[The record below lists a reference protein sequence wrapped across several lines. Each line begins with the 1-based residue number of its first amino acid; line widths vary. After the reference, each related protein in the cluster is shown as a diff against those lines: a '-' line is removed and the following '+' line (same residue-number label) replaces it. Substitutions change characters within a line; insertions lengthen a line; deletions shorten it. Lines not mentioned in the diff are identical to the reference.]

1 VFDLEDKLKVLSE
14 NDPILGH
21 FISII
26 GELKLNKRDD
36 YFRSLV
42 SSIIGQQLSAK
53 VASTIIGRFV
63 DLIGGIFSPEK
74 ILALTEEELRNVGI
88 SRPKIKYI
96 KDLSQKVIDKEL
108 TLDHLDELTNDEVIT
123 TLTSV
128 KGIGKWTAEMFLIFS
143 LGRENVLSML
153 DVGLQR
159 GAKWLYNNDDGK
171 QILEEKEANW
181 EPYQSLA
188 SLYLWEAV
196 NRDYVITYKS
206 FDEYIK

>member
-63 DLIGGIFSPEK
+63 D
-74 ILALTEEELRNVGI
+74 
-88 SRPKIKYI
+88 
-96 KDLSQKVIDKEL
+96 
-108 TLDHLDELTNDEVIT
+108 
-123 TLTSV
+123 
-128 KGIGKWTAEMFLIFS
+128 
-143 LGRENVLSML
+143 
-153 DVGLQR
+153 
-159 GAKWLYNNDDGK
+159 
-171 QILEEKEANW
+171 
-181 EPYQSLA
+181 
-188 SLYLWEAV
+188 
-196 NRDYVITYKS
+196 
-206 FDEYIK
+206 